1 MFSAT
6 RSADRRHCVPACKCR
21 DHTVGFVQS
30 SCVVQLSSQITEPLT
45 AQIPDTATMK
55 GIQIKEYVQGPL
67 DLKIT
72 SLPDPTPQADQYTIA
87 IHATATNFFDLLQ
100 IRGKYQHQPPLPWI
114 SGSEFSGQII
124 ATPTN
129 SRNPKFKVGDKVFG
143 AAQGGYAEKV
153 CARESQLKPVPK
165 GWSYFEAA
173 GLFVT
178 MPTSY
183 AGLVTR
189 CNLKKGD
196 WVLVHAAAGGVGL
209 AAVQIAKALGATVVA
224 TAGSKHKLDVAKRFG
239 ADYAV
244 DYNQKDWA
252 VQVKKLTPKGRGVD
266 IVYDPVGLI
275 DKSTKCIAWNGRLC
289 IIGYTGGPIEKMAT
303 NKILL
308 KNISVIGLHWGAYA
322 INEPERIDQVW
333 SELFKLFESRKVVG
347 TNYTDKEYVGLES
360 VPQALEALGS
370 RGTWG
375 KVVIKVPQKEGA
387 SKL

>member
-1 MFSAT
+1 MRAI
-6 RSADRRHCVPACKCR
+6 
-21 DHTVGFVQS
+21 
-30 SCVVQLSSQITEPLT
+30 QIT
-45 AQIPDTATMK
+45 K
-55 GIQIKEYVQGPL
+55 YVSGPL
-67 DLKIT
+67 DLRVT
-72 SLPDPTPQADQYTIA
+72 DLPDPQPQRDQYTVA

-114 SGSEFSGQII
+114 SGSEFSGEII
-124 ATPTN
+124 AVPQDS
-129 SRNPKFKVGDKVFG
+129 SRRKFRVGDKVFG
-143 AAQGGYAEKV
+143 AAQGGYATKV
-153 CARESQLKPVPK
+153 CAKEEQLMPVPK

-189 CNLKKGD
+189 CNMKAGD

-209 AAVQIAKALGATVVA
+209 AAVQIAKALGATVIA
-224 TAGSKHKLDVAKRFG
+224 TAGSLHKLDVAKRFG

-244 DYNQKDWA
+244 DYREESWPLKVKD
-252 VQVKKLTPKGRGVD
+252 LTPNKRGVD

-289 IIGYTGGPIEKMAT
+289 IIGYTGGSIENMAT

-308 KNISVIGLHWGAYA
+308 KNISVVGLHWGAYTN
-322 INEPERIDQVW
+322 NEPATIAKVW
-333 SELFKLFESRKVVG
+333 EELFRLFETRRVTG
-347 TNYTDKEYVGLES
+347 TNYTDKEYVGLEK
-360 VPQALEALGS
+360 VPEALQALGQ

-375 KVVIKVPQKEGA
+375 KVVVKVPQEGQ